1 MLKNCCVLF
10 RQIKVIV
17 ILALVVVFGAGCSRY
32 PAGVGPQ
39 SITPQVPRE
48 EKSLTTVRLVFNGS
62 SDNSSLRPA
71 GAPEVTFQLKLLD
84 AANASCP
91 VILLQK
97 KTSAELVSDTYQAE
111 AEFVGVPALPA
122 LARVEIA
129 GGYIV
134 DTTDSKQY
142 RALVGMK
149 DLVEGV
155 ANEISLYGEGSKIS
169 ADVGVNL
176 LERLVAAPANVATLP
191 VPIVATINSVVAGLD
206 LSATSVYDDALLAF
220 NSEYAQAAPADA
232 EFAPPVDYAS
242 LAFPKSDSNLSL
254 TVNNFNS
261 LSDVYLVLM
270 NRSASNLTPT
280 WSVARATSSL
290 RANQAVPVAARA
302 SQPTAEQQFHCWLRE
317 QKNLLPKAT
326 VALRPSLRASL
337 RAATLND
344 QLPFTAYL
352 NHDFND
358 ATPYVKTTFNATC
371 VKIVEIAGTGKSTC
385 FFLDN
390 NDLALS
396 DMAEVLDGV
405 SAAWLNIYAKN
416 REIFGAE
423 PEGDFNGLVVDDF
436 YVLLSRKI
444 FTAGYFYGGDLYPSA
459 TAGVDYSNE
468 KKIVYL
474 QYPLD
479 SISLTHT
486 TDRFASTL
494 AHEFQHMIHFYQN
507 VDLTS
512 SAVWLDEAMSGYA
525 EWVNGYQIEN
535 GRNQS
540 KALQVQDYL
549 NSPSS
554 SSLVSW
560 QGSNEGYGLVYL
572 FGVWLAQNYGTA
584 GSVQPLIAA
593 QKEEK
598 LAIAGFT
605 GEPFDK
611 IFAKFMLALLVN
623 DTAGGTYGFKNFS
636 LNAEYD
642 FGENLAAV
650 SLNGPRMTLVDFS
663 SATSGTSAVS
673 PYAASFV
680 KITGGT
686 DTALT
691 VNAGLPAGIYM
702 FQLKKN

>member
-1 MLKNCCVLF
+1 LF

-317 QKNLLPKAT
+317 QKNLLPKA
-326 VALRPSLRASL
+326 SLCER
-337 RAATLND
+337 
-344 QLPFTAYL
+344 FYL
-352 NHDFND
+352 
-358 ATPYVKTTFNATC
+358 TC
-371 VKIVEIAGTGKSTC
+371 VTS
-385 FFLDN
+385 
-390 NDLALS
+390 
-396 DMAEVLDGV
+396 V
-405 SAAWLNIYAKN
+405 S
-416 REIFGAE
+416 
-423 PEGDFNGLVVDDF
+423 
-436 YVLLSRKI
+436 
-444 FTAGYFYGGDLYPSA
+444 
-459 TAGVDYSNE
+459 
-468 KKIVYL
+468 
-474 QYPLD
+474 
-479 SISLTHT
+479 
-486 TDRFASTL
+486 
-494 AHEFQHMIHFYQN
+494 
-507 VDLTS
+507 
-512 SAVWLDEAMSGYA
+512 
-525 EWVNGYQIEN
+525 
-535 GRNQS
+535 
-540 KALQVQDYL
+540 
-549 NSPSS
+549 
-554 SSLVSW
+554 
-560 QGSNEGYGLVYL
+560 
-572 FGVWLAQNYGTA
+572 
-584 GSVQPLIAA
+584 
-593 QKEEK
+593 
-598 LAIAGFT
+598 
-605 GEPFDK
+605 
-611 IFAKFMLALLVN
+611 
-623 DTAGGTYGFKNFS
+623 
-636 LNAEYD
+636 
-642 FGENLAAV
+642 
-650 SLNGPRMTLVDFS
+650 
-663 SATSGTSAVS
+663 
-673 PYAASFV
+673 
-680 KITGGT
+680 
-686 DTALT
+686 
-691 VNAGLPAGIYM
+691 
-702 FQLKKN
+702 